1 MTDIFSIG
9 ALTLYIDIIIRILL
23 IIILLLGIIY
33 LAKLIFKK

>member
-1 MTDIFSIG
+1 MTDILSIG
-9 ALTLYIDIIIRILL
+9 AVTLYIDIIIRILL